1 VIGTTLN
8 RMIFWELVRVFLLSL
23 GTLTGLFLIVGLV
36 HQASQLGL
44 TLSQLLRVIPL
55 FIPSSL
61 PLTIPAT
68 TLFASC
74 VVYGRLAHDNEV
86 VALKA
91 AGVHLFVIVK
101 PAVLLG
107 LITSA
112 VTAGLYHTVIP
123 RTQQMFYAEVLSD
136 PEEVLYNMLRRDRC
150 LRSIGMPYVLYVRDV
165 QGRRLLDMV
174 VKRRQ
179 KARDPKT
186 GAEVMIGYDYV
197 ARAREAQLHVDL
209 VHGKM
214 SLDADRWVVF
224 EKGVSGV
231 TAHSGPLTIELP
243 DSVSGKESKL
253 KINALTWGDI
263 PVRVAALRAE
273 RDELLRQEEERT
285 EEVARIPDATMR
297 AIAQNE
303 LKHYK
308 FQVDIKTRQL
318 RNIQAEVYA
327 RPALAVSCLV
337 FALIGCP
344 VGVWA
349 NRSDYLSTFVICFLP
364 TLVVY
369 YPLLLAGSDAG
380 KNGRL
385 PLGLGCWTADIVMGG
400 IAVFLTWRLLRR

>member
-23 GTLTGLFLIVGLV
+23 GTLTSLFLIVGLV

-44 TLSQLLRVIPL
+44 TLAQLLRVIPL

-101 PAVLLG
+101 PAILLG
-107 LITSA
+107 LITTA

-150 LRSIGMPYVLYVRDV
+150 LRYPNMPYVLYVRDV
-165 QGRRLLDMV
+165 QGRRLIDVV

-179 KARDPKT
+179 KTKDTKT
-186 GAEVMIGYDYV
+186 GAEVWLGYDYV
-197 ARAREAQLHVDL
+197 ARMHEAELHVDAAN
-209 VHGKM
+209 GKM
-214 SLDADRWVVF
+214 ALDPDRLSVHDKDVY
-224 EKGVSGV
+224 GGTS
-231 TAHSGPLTIELP
+231 HSGPLLMDLP

-253 KINALTWGDI
+253 KLSALTWNDI
-263 PVRVAALRAE
+263 PARVEALRAE
-273 RDELLRQEEERT
+273 RDKLAKEEQERI
-285 EEVARIPDATMR
+285 EEVSHIQDPTMR
-297 AIAQNE
+297 SLAQDQ
-303 LKHYK
+303 LKHYTI
-308 FQVDIKTRQL
+308 QMEIKTRQL

-344 VGVWA
+344 VGIWA
-349 NRSDYLSTFVICFLP
+349 NRADYLSTFVICFLP
-364 TLVVY
+364 TLIVY

-385 PLGLGCWTADIVMGG
+385 PLGLGCWSADIVMSLV
-400 IAVFLTWRLLRR
+400 AVFLTWRLLRR